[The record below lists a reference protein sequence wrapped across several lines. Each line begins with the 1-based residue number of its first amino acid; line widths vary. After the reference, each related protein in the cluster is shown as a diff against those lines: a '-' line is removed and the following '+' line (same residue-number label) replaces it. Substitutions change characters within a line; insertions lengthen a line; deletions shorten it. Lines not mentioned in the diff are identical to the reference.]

1 MPGINDIGWFQ
12 IGTDQPAATESF
24 YHAVFGWTF
33 ADYDT
38 GDADG
43 TSYRNIT
50 VPGNAGPS
58 GGLFATA
65 GTDPN
70 HAIFYLVVTDVA
82 ETCRQAESAGGKV
95 MTAPKTN
102 DAGLTFAHLLD
113 PVGNRFGVFTPPARP

>member
-24 YHAVFGWTF
+24 YHDVFGWTF
-33 ADYDT
+33 GDDDT
-38 GDADG
+38 DNADG

-50 VPGNAGPS
+50 APGNAAPS
-58 GGLFATA
+58 GGLFASA
-65 GTDPN
+65 GTDSN

-102 DAGLTFAHLLD
+102 EAGLTFAHLLD